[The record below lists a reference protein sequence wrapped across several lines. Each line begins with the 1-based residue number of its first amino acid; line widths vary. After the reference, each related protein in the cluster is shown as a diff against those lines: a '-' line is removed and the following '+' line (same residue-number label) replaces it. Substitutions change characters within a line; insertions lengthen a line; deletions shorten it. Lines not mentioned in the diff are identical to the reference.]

1 MNLNTRIRT
10 LPLLVALTLAVPA
23 LAAPPNKATNEAVTK
38 PVKTVVQSVRYE
50 KDLKA
55 LENLGSDP
63 QGLFLL
69 GDEWTKATDAQ
80 RKEFTQLFQS
90 LFAKMAFPKVRENFK
105 NLDSITYDEPQVTG
119 DKALVGSTIFIN
131 HPLKKQEMKL
141 KYAVEKVAGAWK
153 VVDVSVLGDS
163 MLTGIRDDQVRPL
176 FKEGGWDGL
185 LGAMRAKNNELASV
199 KLK

>member
-1 MNLNTRIRT
+1 MNAIARLRT
-10 LPLLVALTLAVPA
+10 LPFLVAIAFAVPA
-23 LAAPPNKATNEAVTK
+23 LAAPKASEAITK

-55 LENLGSDP
+55 LENLGSDQ

-80 RKEFTQLFQS
+80 RKEFTQLFQN
-90 LFAKMAFPKVRENFK
+90 LFAKIAFPKVRENFK

-141 KYAVEKVAGAWK
+141 KYAVEKVGSGWK

-185 LGAMRAKNNELASV
+185 LGAMRAKNNELGSV
-199 KLK
+199 KVK

>member
-1 MNLNTRIRT
+1 MNARIRT
-10 LPLLVALTLAVPA
+10 LPLLVALTFAVPA
-23 LAAPPNKATNEAVTK
+23 LAAPKASEAITK

-55 LENLGSDP
+55 LENLGSDQ

-90 LFAKMAFPKVRENFK
+90 LFAKIAFPKVRENFK

-141 KYAVEKVAGAWK
+141 KYAVEKVGTNWK

-185 LGAMRAKNNELASV
+185 LGAMRKKNDELGAV

>member
-1 MNLNTRIRT
+1 MNAHFRSLSV
-10 LPLLVALTLAVPA
+10 LVAVALAVPA
-23 LAAPPNKATNEAVTK
+23 FAAPNKANDAITK

-55 LENLGSDP
+55 LENLGGDQ
-63 QGLFLL
+63 QGAFLL
-69 GDEWTKATDAQ
+69 GDDWTKASDAQ
-80 RKEFTQLFQS
+80 KKEFLQLFHS
-90 LFAKMAFPKVRENFK
+90 LFAKLAFPKVRENFK

-141 KYAVEKVAGAWK
+141 KYSVEKVGAAWK

>member
-1 MNLNTRIRT
+1 MNAIARLRT
-10 LPLLVALTLAVPA
+10 LPFLVALTFAAPA
-23 LAAPPNKATNEAVTK
+23 LAAPKASEAVTK

-55 LENLGSDP
+55 LENLGSDQ

-90 LFAKMAFPKVRENFK
+90 LFAKIAFPKVRENFK

-141 KYAVEKVAGAWK
+141 KYAVEKVGSSWK

-176 FKEGGWDGL
+176 FKEGGWDAL
-185 LGAMRAKNNELASV
+185 LGAMRKKNDELGSV

>member
-1 MNLNTRIRT
+1 MNARIRT
-10 LPLLVALTLAVPA
+10 LPFLVALTFAVPA
-23 LAAPPNKATNEAVTK
+23 LAAPKASEAITK

-55 LENLGSDP
+55 LENLGSDQ

-69 GDEWTKATDAQ
+69 GDEWTKGTDAQ

-90 LFAKMAFPKVRENFK
+90 LFAKIAFPKVRENFK

-141 KYAVEKVAGAWK
+141 KYAVEKVGAGWK

-185 LGAMRAKNNELASV
+185 LGAMRAKNNELGSV

>member
-1 MNLNTRIRT
+1 MNVNARIRT
-10 LPLLVALTLAVPA
+10 LPLLVALTFAVPA
-23 LAAPPNKATNEAVTK
+23 LAAPKASEAITK

-55 LENLGSDP
+55 LENLGSDQ

-90 LFAKMAFPKVRENFK
+90 LFAKIAFPKVRENFK

-141 KYAVEKVAGAWK
+141 KYAVEKVGTNWK

-185 LGAMRAKNNELASV
+185 LGAMRKKNDELGAV

>member
-1 MNLNTRIRT
+1 MNVNARIRT
-10 LPLLVALTLAVPA
+10 LPFLVALTLAVPA
-23 LAAPPNKATNEAVTK
+23 FAAPKAANDAITK

-55 LENLGSDP
+55 LENLGGDQ
-63 QGLFLL
+63 QGRFLL
-69 GDEWTKATDAQ
+69 GDDWAKGTDAQ
-80 RKEFTQLFQS
+80 RKEFLQLFHN
-90 LFAKMAFPKVRENFK
+90 LFAKLAFPKVRENFK

-141 KYAVEKVAGAWK
+141 KYSVEKVGSAWK

-163 MLTGIRDDQVRPL
+163 MLTGIRDEQVRPL

-185 LGAMRAKNNELASV
+185 LGAMRTKNNELASV
-199 KLK
+199 KVK

>member
-1 MNLNTRIRT
+1 MNAIARLRT
-10 LPLLVALTLAVPA
+10 LPFLVALTFAVPA
-23 LAAPPNKATNEAVTK
+23 LAAPKASEAITK

-55 LENLGSDP
+55 LENLGSDQ

-90 LFAKMAFPKVRENFK
+90 LFARIAFPKVRENFK

-141 KYAVEKVAGAWK
+141 KYAVEKVGSGWK

-185 LGAMRAKNNELASV
+185 LGAMRAKNNELGAV

>member
-1 MNLNTRIRT
+1 MNAHFRSLSV
-10 LPLLVALTLAVPA
+10 LVAVTLAVPA
-23 LAAPPNKATNEAVTK
+23 FAAPNKANEAVTK

-55 LENLGSDP
+55 LENLGSDQ
-63 QGLFLL
+63 QGAFLL
-69 GDEWTKATDAQ
+69 GDDWAKGTDAQ

-90 LFAKMAFPKVRENFK
+90 LFAKLAFPKVRENFK

-141 KYAVEKVAGAWK
+141 KYSVEKTGAAWK

-163 MLTGIRDDQVRPL
+163 MLTGIRDVQVRPL

>member
-1 MNLNTRIRT
+1 MNAHFRSLSV
-10 LPLLVALTLAVPA
+10 LVAVTLAVPA
-23 LAAPPNKATNEAVTK
+23 FAAPNKANDAITK

-55 LENLGSDP
+55 LENLGGDQ
-63 QGLFLL
+63 QGAFLL
-69 GDEWTKATDAQ
+69 GDNWTKGTDAQ
-80 RKEFTQLFQS
+80 RKEFLQLFHS
-90 LFAKMAFPKVRENFK
+90 LFAKLAFPKVRENFK

-141 KYAVEKVAGAWK
+141 KYSVEKVGAAWK

-163 MLTGIRDDQVRPL
+163 MLTGIRDDQVGPL

-185 LGAMRAKNNELASV
+185 LGAMRAKNNELAAV